1 MKFALAATEEHV
13 DEILLEEGEVEVHEE
28 VGHEE
33 TAEGPIG
40 AVAGQFG
47 LNGTMF
53 AAQLVNFL
61 IVMIILWAFVYK
73 PVTRMLE
80 ERSEKIEKSM
90 KQADEIEKR
99 VTEIEKERDNVIV
112 DARKEAQ
119 GIAEKAQKDS
129 VVRGDEM
136 IAAAKREVERVIS
149 KGKRQLSEEKSE
161 MLREMRKDV
170 VDIAMKA
177 AARIVQDS
185 IDEKKSKSLAE
196 EVVRKMT

>member
-1 MKFALAATEEHV
+1 MKFALAETTEHV
-13 DEILLEEGEVEVHEE
+13 DETLIEEGEIEVHEE

-33 TAEGPIG
+33 VEQGPIG

-53 AAQLVNFL
+53 VAQLINFL

-73 PVTRMLE
+73 PIMRILE
-80 ERSEKIEKSM
+80 ERQEKIEKSV
-90 KQADEIEKR
+90 KQADEIEQR
-99 VTEIEKERDNVIV
+99 VADIEKEREAVIIE
-112 DARKEAQ
+112 ARKESQA
-119 GIAEKAQKDS
+119 IAEKAGKDAT
-129 VVRGDEM
+129 VRGDEM

-149 KGKRQLSEEKSE
+149 KGKIQLSAEKTE

-185 IDEKKSKSLAE
+185 VDEKKSKSLAE